1 MAPEN
6 QPVTPDPSTA
16 VPAAM
21 PASATPD
28 QMVSNPTPQSV
39 PQPNATDANAPAYTP
54 GSNVSSAT
62 GQQVPQNAA
71 PAAPVP
77 HARLLAMVRGLSAG
91 LETAGATMSAVGK
104 SIATHGKEGG
114 AQDVEDFNAKQ
125 QQMKLQTQQAA
136 IAAKDADLRQQLMV
150 GQIAETQGNIARLNG
165 TLKSDLTK
173 ADAEAKGAQQTV
185 IGQAQDIRTKA
196 LQDFMMTG
204 DLAAYND
211 TLSKLGGTAAPTGT
225 APAAGGAGG
234 TVTGGSTT
242 AAGGTSSAG
251 GIPPVAVASWKNSVD
266 AASNA
271 YPNDP
276 TIKQYAAIMTDPNAD
291 PKQMASAAN
300 GAKQRMAALDSG
312 VESRTKQAGATK
324 AVNDANPLF
333 KFESDPKALSD
344 PGAQATLKAYIDDP
358 ANANNLNGLAQAK
371 TLITKAGIAQAHD
384 IALAGQK
391 SAAMKTAE
399 QNAAAGNPADAGR
412 NLATGLLTLADLKS
426 RGSTQ
431 KQINDASDAAVAYG
445 KAHGFTY
452 NPSDEIVGEHTL
464 QNASTQTFF
473 GSARSLT
480 QRGGMLDMLK
490 QTHDS
495 LGNQE
500 IPKFNSIIDWTN
512 YQAGTPE
519 LAAYRSAVL
528 GAADDYAKVM
538 GGGNPSDTRFIAT
551 ENSFLANM
559 NNKQFDAAVKTSK
572 DAVRSQ
578 VQGRIGSNRYIAQRE
593 GDMLSDHQVGD
604 TVTLKDGSKVVIKS
618 IDPITQI
625 ITY

>member
-1 MAPEN
+1 MAPET

-16 VPAAM
+16 VPAATST
-21 PASATPD
+21 SAIPD
-28 QMVSNPTPQSV
+28 QTVSNPTPQSV
-39 PQPNATDANAPAYTP
+39 PQPNATDANAPAYPP

-114 AQDVEDFNAKQ
+114 APDVQEFVAKQ

-291 PKQMASAAN
+291 PKQMALAAN
-300 GAKQRMAALDSG
+300 GAKNRMAALDAG
-312 VESRTKQAGATK
+312 TKSRTEQEAAETGSIVGKLST
-324 AVNDANPLF
+324 P
-333 KFESDPKALSD
+333 EALAA
-344 PGAQATLKAYIDDP
+344 PGAQAAIQARIADPTTNPADLPRLRALLPQAAVAQHNILMQKQREDQIQQTVAQGDPDIAGKLLADRTATIDELKLRNATPQFIESAIKSAQKDDP
-358 ANANNLNGLAQAK
+358 TFKAPEAAAQAK
-371 TLITKAGIAQAHD
+371 IAGSPANQQFFGNTDSLLVKGGTLDQLNSAGEALGNGPLPPLNTITNATKAALGQGPQAQF
-384 IALAGQK
+384 
-391 SAAMKTAE
+391 
-399 QNAAAGNPADAGR
+399 AAAA
-412 NLATGLLTLADLKS
+412 
-426 RGSTQ
+426 
-431 KQINDASDAAVAYG
+431 
-445 KAHGFTY
+445 
-452 NPSDEIVGEHTL
+452 
-464 QNASTQTFF
+464 
-473 GSARSLT
+473 
-480 QRGGMLDMLK
+480 
-490 QTHDS
+490 
-495 LGNQE
+495 LG
-500 IPKFNSIIDWTN
+500 
-512 YQAGTPE
+512 
-519 LAAYRSAVL
+519 V
-528 GAADDYAKVM
+528 ADDYSKVM
-538 GGGNPSDTRFIAT
+538 TGGQGSDTSRQQALYIIAAQQ
-551 ENSFLANM
+551 SP
-559 NNKQFDAAVKTSK
+559 
-572 DAVRSQ
+572 
-578 VQGRIGSNRYIAQRE
+578 AQRQAAIDQIRQQIE
-593 GDMLSDHQVGD
+593 SQRNGRVGTNPYLKSMYPDPIISRHAIGD
-604 TVTLKDGSKVVIKS
+604 TVTLKNGQKVVIKS
-618 IDPITQI
+618 IDRDGNF
-625 ITY
+625 TY